1 MQSKTLAGKVI
12 LLTGASAGIGAATA
26 RQLAAAGAHLVL
38 AARRLP
44 RLRRLAVEIT
54 GQGGQI
60 LVVKTDLSDY
70 KQIGRLVRRSLATFG
85 HIDVLINIAGWG
97 SYSWIDTSKPAHL
110 DKQFAVNVLAPLHLI
125 RLIVPHMQRRRSGH
139 IINMVSYA
147 SRVAVPP
154 QTLYA
159 GTKYALE
166 GLTDGLRRELQPW
179 GIHVSRVHPGGV
191 SGTEFNELAARRGG
205 VGFQSPGVGNLSR
218 ETVARA
224 LHRLILRPRR
234 ELMLGRLYDI
244 PAFINRY
251 APWLV
256 DWAMGWWVR
265 RKRKLDDGDTMTY
278 EDPE

>member
-1 MQSKTLAGKVI
+1 MGNKDLLEKVV

-26 RQLAAAGAHLVL
+26 RQLAAAGAHLAL
-38 AARRLP
+38 AARRQT
-44 RLRRLAVEIT
+44 RLRRLAVEIA

-70 KQIGRLVRRSLATFG
+70 TQIRRLVRRTLAVFG
-85 HIDVLINIAGWG
+85 RIDVLVNIAGWG
-97 SYSWIDTSKPAHL
+97 SYSWMDTAKAKHL
-110 DKQFAVNVLAPLHLI
+110 ETQFAVNVLAPLHLT
-125 RLIVPHMQRRRSGH
+125 RLLLPDMQRRRSGH

-154 QTLYA
+154 QTIYA

-166 GLTDGLRRELQPW
+166 GLTDGLRRELRPW

-191 SGTEFNELAARRGG
+191 SGTEFNDLAARRGG

-218 ETVARA
+218 ESVARA
-224 LHRLILRPRR
+224 IHRLILHPRR
-234 ELMLGRLYDI
+234 ELMLGRLYDV

-256 DWAMGWWVR
+256 DWAMAWWVR
-265 RKRKLDDGDTMTY
+265 RKRKMF
-278 EDPE
+278 

>member
-1 MQSKTLAGKVI
+1 MKDKDLYGKVV

-26 RQLAAAGAHLVL
+26 RELAAAGAHLAL
-38 AARRLP
+38 AARRQA
-44 RLRRLAVEIT
+44 RLRRLAVEMA

-60 LVVKTDLSDY
+60 LVVKTDLNDY
-70 KQIGRLVRRSLATFG
+70 GQIRRLVRRTLATFG

-97 SYSWIDTSKPAHL
+97 SYSWIDTAKPSHL
-110 DKQFAVNVLAPLHLI
+110 ERQFAVNVLAPLYLI
-125 RLIVPHMQRRRSGH
+125 NLIVPHMQRRRSGH

-159 GTKYALE
+159 STKYALE
-166 GLTDGLRRELQPW
+166 GLSDGLRRELKPW

-191 SGTEFNELAARRGG
+191 SGTEFNALAARRGG
-205 VGFQSPGVGNLSR
+205 VGFQSPGIGNLSR
-218 ETVARA
+218 EAVARA
-224 LHRLILRPRR
+224 LRRLILRPRR
-234 ELMLGRLYDI
+234 ELMLGRLYDV

-265 RKRKLDDGDTMTY
+265 RKRKLDDGDTMT
-278 EDPE
+278 